1 MTTPVIFD
9 RRQVRRNRERA
20 AARIADHGFLFDW
33 AMRNLIERLAV
44 VRRKFPQALQIGARS
59 APDLTNALAEA
70 VDAENVTV
78 MDAPALLARYRGS
91 RRVAADEEALPF
103 AQHTFDL
110 VVSPLSLQ
118 TVNDLPGVLIQ
129 IRRCLKPDGLFLGAL
144 PGGRTL
150 FELRESL
157 MEAELAIKGGV
168 SPRVIP
174 FADKQQMG
182 GLMQRAHYS
191 MPVVD
196 SDIVTATYKD
206 IASLAKDLRGMG
218 EGNTVAAHGRT
229 FTGRRF
235 WGEAEN
241 IYKKKFAEADGRL
254 PATFEIIFLS
264 GWSPHESQQKP
275 LRPGGAQHS
284 LAEALGTTEISS
296 GEKARP

>member
-20 AARIADHGFLFDW
+20 AARITEHGFLFDW
-33 AMRNLIERLAV
+33 AMQNLIDRLAV
-44 VRRKFPQALQIGARS
+44 VRRKFPQVLQIGARS
-59 APDLTNALAEA
+59 TPELTNVLAET
-70 VDAENVTV
+70 VDAETVTV
-78 MDAPALLARYRGS
+78 MDSAGLLTRYPGN
-91 RRVAADEEALPF
+91 RRAAGDEEALPF

-110 VVSPLSLQ
+110 VISPLSLH
-118 TVNDLPGVLIQ
+118 TVNDLPGSLIQ
-129 IRRCLKPDGLFLGAL
+129 IRRCLKPDGLFLGTL

-150 FELRESL
+150 FELRECL
-157 MEAELAIKGGV
+157 MEAELTVKKGV

-182 GLMQRAHYS
+182 GLMQRAHFA

-196 SDIVTATYKD
+196 SDIVTVTYRD
-206 IASLAKDLRGMG
+206 LASLTKDLRGMG
-218 EGNTVAAHGRT
+218 ESSTIAARGRM
-229 FTGRRF
+229 FAGKQI
-235 WGEAEN
+235 WVEAEN
-241 IYKKKFAEADGRL
+241 IYKKKFAEPDGRL
-254 PATFEIIFLS
+254 AATFEIIFLS

-275 LRPGGAQHS
+275 LRPGSAQHS

>member
-20 AARIADHGFLFDW
+20 AARMAEHGFLFDW
-33 AMRNLIERLAV
+33 AMQNLIDRLAV
-44 VRRKFPQALQIGARS
+44 VRRKFPQILQIGARS
-59 APDLTNALAEA
+59 KPDLTNALAEA

-78 MDAPALLARYRGS
+78 MDAPALLSRYRGS

-110 VVSPLSLQ
+110 VVSPLSLH
-118 TVNDLPGVLIQ
+118 TVNDLPGALIQ

-150 FELRESL
+150 FELRECL
-157 MEAELAIKGGV
+157 MEAELAIKGGI

-174 FADKQQMG
+174 LADKQQAG
-182 GLMQRAHYS
+182 ALMQRAHYT

-196 SDIVTATYKD
+196 SDIVTVTYKD
-206 IASLAKDLRGMG
+206 VTSMMMDLRGMG
-218 EGNTVAAHGRT
+218 ENNTVTARSRAFAGKQL
-229 FTGRRF
+229 
-235 WGEAEN
+235 WQEVEN
-241 IYKKKFAEADGRL
+241 VYKKKFAEADGRL

-275 LRPGGAQHS
+275 LRPGSAQHS